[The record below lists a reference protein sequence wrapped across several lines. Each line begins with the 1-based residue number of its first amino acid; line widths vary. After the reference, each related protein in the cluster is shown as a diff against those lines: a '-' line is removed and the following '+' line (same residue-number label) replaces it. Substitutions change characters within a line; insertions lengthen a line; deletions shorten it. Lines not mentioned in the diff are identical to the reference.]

1 MCRNGLCL
9 EPSLQDRIAV
19 LSCFDSSGCGVNFP
33 SSVSYYHTE
42 IRCFGHHRQAKR
54 CVRDHKLW
62 AMFGPADPLAWELG
76 DPLTYRS
83 KKNNTLGGIDV
94 EPKRAKG
101 VQDVCKISKGVQAV
115 RNAVQR
121 PADVDIICVYD
132 QVLVQLFMG
141 IPLKKFFHD

>member
-1 MCRNGLCL
+1 
-9 EPSLQDRIAV
+9 
-19 LSCFDSSGCGVNFP
+19 
-33 SSVSYYHTE
+33 
-42 IRCFGHHRQAKR
+42 
-54 CVRDHKLW
+54 
-62 AMFGPADPLAWELG
+62 MFGPADPLACELG

-132 QVLVQLFMG
+132 QVLVQPFMG
-141 IPLKKFFHD
+141 VPLKKFFHD